1 MLGSAGMP
9 RTRLARLGNGH
20 GDNQLQIA
28 KHSVALLGQNQN
40 TGAQTRAALVLRDLA
55 AANPGS
61 PVVIVNAGA
70 ISPVRTAR
78 WSHLKPTVLATRWP
92 RPRLWRTPLILSLAL
107 TTPRLA
113 GLLKRCP
120 LRVCV
125 CTHIC
130 MCIRICV

>member
-1 MLGSAGMP
+1 MSCGLWVGLACGVTRQLATIVWHTSRAVCGLAWLGRYAENA
-9 RTRLARLGNGH
+9 LARLGNGH

-70 ISPVRTAR
+70 ISPV
-78 WSHLKPTVLATRWP
+78 
-92 RPRLWRTPLILSLAL
+92 
-107 TTPRLA
+107 
-113 GLLKRCP
+113 
-120 LRVCV
+120 
-125 CTHIC
+125 
-130 MCIRICV
+130 